1 MTGLWRRCIWEVLSR
16 GGGGLTSEGPWQ
28 STLGRSWSGSG
39 FSVSV
44 GTNHQKSE
52 TSLGGHGG
60 PGSSEPLTTVTATIR
75 TWRYVKCRLCL
86 GGLLHAKQMV
96 KSLSLVASQ
105 AVAVTD
111 LSCRIIPCI
120 HRACNQ
126 DPLDWWI
133 YMEFVFCKFDCF
145 FDHSWIEVI
154 GGRHR
159 GVGGCYEGKQ
169 ASFDPEGTSR
179 SPNLPPLNHMLG
191 LGRVFNCRLTWSG

>member
-60 PGSSEPLTTVTATIR
+60 LGSSEPLTTVTATIR

-86 GGLLHAKQMV
+86 TLGGLLHAKQMV
-96 KSLSLVASQ
+96 KSLSLIASQ
-105 AVAVTD
+105 PSLLQTCHAKLFPVYIRVVIKTLWIREYVRNLYLPWLVVQFWLLIWPRTRRGNWRQTWGVMKANKLALIQTGLKNLWTC
-111 LSCRIIPCI
+111 LS
-120 HRACNQ
+120 
-126 DPLDWWI
+126 
-133 YMEFVFCKFDCF
+133 
-145 FDHSWIEVI
+145 
-154 GGRHR
+154 
-159 GVGGCYEGKQ
+159 
-169 ASFDPEGTSR
+169 
-179 SPNLPPLNHMLG
+179 
-191 LGRVFNCRLTWSG
+191 